1 MDTLIHNQ
9 NLLKNYTIGENI
21 QHINYDEL
29 PSLLQFNSQIIL
41 CVDANGNYD
50 IQHLKK
56 PIILLQQSPK
66 INLER
71 LIKRLN
77 PSIIIADGS
86 NYKSDVNFWKTSCL
100 KLGISFWST
109 REKGAYVY
117 EY

>member
-1 MDTLIHNQ
+1 M
-9 NLLKNYTIGENI
+9 KNYTVGENI
-21 QHINYDEL
+21 QHVNYDEL
-29 PSLLQFNSQIIL
+29 PSLLQVNSQIIL

-50 IQHLKK
+50 IQDLKK
-56 PIILLQQSPK
+56 PIVLLQQSPK

-71 LIKRLN
+71 LINRLN

-86 NYKSDVNFWKTSCL
+86 NYKSDVNLWKTSCL

-117 EY
+117 EYKNQLF